1 MSNSLKPEN
10 AQANEENTHIDSP
23 QSGAEEVNAQDKKEE
38 KRELRRA
45 PLGPDSLLW
54 KWGSDNRLQLLR
66 GYTGILQNMHPAIG
80 QSLLDHSKFFDEP
93 FARLQRSTPQIIES
107 IYDDG
112 DIGERIRD
120 YHVTIKGTL
129 QNGERYHSLNPETY
143 YWAHATFVYRVIYA
157 QDLFGT
163 PFTKEERD
171 QIVRE
176 GVTWWDKYGMSERPV
191 IDNYD
196 DLIKYMD
203 DMADTVLERNQ
214 TVDFALRTARVEPVK
229 APEGVPE
236 AVWKV
241 IWKPI
246 MRSAI
251 WLTVATLPQKYRD
264 ILELKWTKRD
274 QKRFDRIAKSVR
286 FIMDHLP
293 EDKRYMEP
301 GRSLMIKNGMIEG
314 KYKEPKKIQGYNAAQ
329 AKDSA
334 ATAESTDKPDSDDA
348 VAARRAAGCP
358 F

>member
-1 MSNSLKPEN
+1 MSNSLKTEN
-10 AQANEENTHIDSP
+10 NQAPEENTETSKK
-23 QSGAEEVNAQDKKEE
+23 AQ
-38 KRELRRA
+38 RELRRA

-93 FARLQRSTPQIIES
+93 FARLQRSTPQIIQS

-143 YWAHATFVYRVIYA
+143 WWAHATFVYRVIYA

-196 DLIKYMD
+196 DLMAYMD
-203 DMADTVLERNQ
+203 EMADTVLERNE

-229 APEGVPE
+229 APNGVPE

-251 WLTVATLPQKYRD
+251 WLTVATLPKQYRD
-264 ILELKWTKRD
+264 ILDLKWTKRD

-314 KYKEPKKIQGYNAAQ
+314 KYKEPKKIQGYAP
-329 AKDSA
+329 KTTDSDSA
-334 ATAESTDKPDSDDA
+334 SAESAHGKDADDDA
-348 VAARRAAGCP
+348 AKRRAAGCP

>member
-1 MSNSLKPEN
+1 
-10 AQANEENTHIDSP
+10 
-23 QSGAEEVNAQDKKEE
+23 
-38 KRELRRA
+38 
-45 PLGPDSLLW
+45 
-54 KWGSDNRLQLLR
+54 
-66 GYTGILQNMHPAIG
+66 
-80 QSLLDHSKFFDEP
+80 
-93 FARLQRSTPQIIES
+93 
-107 IYDDG
+107 
-112 DIGERIRD
+112 
-120 YHVTIKGTL
+120 
-129 QNGERYHSLNPETY
+129 
-143 YWAHATFVYRVIYA
+143 
-157 QDLFGT
+157 
-163 PFTKEERD
+163 
-171 QIVRE
+171 
-176 GVTWWDKYGMSERPV
+176 MSERPV

-236 AVWKV
+236 AVWRV

-264 ILELKWTKRD
+264 ILDLKWTKRD